1 MKHSA
6 ITHVVGIRLVW
17 LLVAAL
23 AAPTGQALAGEP
35 VLRTSSATGTS
46 RVSPARGSSW
56 AAAQQAIGEP
66 IYILTSAHSSGA
78 AGTNWRTDLEVHNP
92 GNATASFTIAL
103 LKRDSWDNDHAPTKS
118 FSLPAHRSA
127 AYPDVVLQQF
137 SFSGAAALR
146 VVTTSGGVLVS
157 SRTYN
162 DQPGGTFGQLV
173 PGLTVSEAFGAGEEA
188 RLVQLS
194 HDPSGTAGYRT
205 NIGVV
210 NPAGRTVALTIKL
223 YDASGTLL
231 GTVPTG
237 YLMPYAYTQYD
248 KVFEKVTTGKVDDG
262 YAVITANA
270 AFYAFASV
278 IDNHTGDPV
287 FIPAR
292 RAPLATPLYLATA
305 AHVAGAAGTNWRS
318 DVEVHNAGTTQATFS
333 IALLKRGQVN
343 ASPVTQTFTIE
354 PGRSALYGDVIDSVF
369 HFQGAAALRVTPLVG
384 SVQVNSRTYN
394 QRSDGTFG
402 QLVPALADAMAFEAG
417 EQARLVQLAQSAS
430 LTSGYRT
437 NIGLVNASAVT
448 GTVEVALYAADGTLL
463 GTLPAQDTTLRPYEY
478 RQIDQAF
485 GKVTS
490 AAVDDGFA
498 VVSTR
503 TSGGRFFAYASVIDN
518 RTGDPVLVPAQRAA
532 TGFTVRRQFLESSYN
547 WNDLAMV
554 SPAVGF
560 AVGEPHWDQ
569 VAKAFVGTI
578 TKTSDGGQTWEAQ
591 DVPAAATLKA
601 VSFAD
606 AATGWAVGESGTVL
620 KTSNGGATWVP
631 QAIASTDSL
640 DSVVFVDA
648 QHGWL
653 TTLRE
658 THYDFVGDADDWD
671 AGVWHTMDGGSTW
684 VQQTVPD
691 DIAILHAIT
700 FVTTTQGW
708 AVGVR
713 RTATEPYPEH
723 RAVILHTADGG
734 TTWQTQYASDLQ
746 ISLTAVD
753 FLDASK
759 GWAVGF
765 ATSSALEGGTILHT
779 ADGGLTWMRQ
789 QPSDAFGDVEFVD
802 ANRGYAVGM
811 DYASA
816 WGTPVQRTMDGG
828 ATWEKLRQAK
838 QDNEALRG
846 LTVFADRVIAVG
858 DHDFVS
864 RASDPWG
871 NAGAYNGDEL
881 FTQHYASI
889 HYKLED
895 IAFAGADNG
904 WAVGRRSYEPGV
916 WGQVILHTPDGGETW
931 QTQYEKAP
939 AEGSDFSVFRLDAVT
954 FVTPLEGWA
963 VGRSE
968 LFSGATQWLEPHGAI
983 MHTSDGGLHWVEQGR
998 ELAGTV
1004 QPEFTAVQF
1013 PDATHGWALE
1023 KGHLDI
1029 ATGSSLFLARTSDGG
1044 SHWQWVSTGL
1054 DGSITVGYEIV
1065 MGGVAFPDAQH
1076 GWAVGGLGQ
1085 VLATSDG
1092 GAHWQKQELGCGYPS
1107 CPTHMNNV
1115 AFASNQ
1121 TGFIAAESGL
1131 YVTSDGGAHWL
1142 SRELGAG
1149 PVDYNEVQF
1158 PTRRVGWVAGGWGAL
1173 YTSPDAGLTWL
1184 RVPTPTSLDLL
1195 GLHFVSATHGFT
1207 VGTMGEI
1214 LEIQADAL

>member
-1 MKHSA
+1 MKKQA
-6 ITHVVGIRLVW
+6 ITHVVGMRMVW

-23 AAPTGQALAGEP
+23 AAPAGSGLAGEP
-35 VLRTSSATGTS
+35 ALRTSSATGVS
-46 RVSPARGSSW
+46 RISPARGSSW
-56 AAAQQAIGEP
+56 ADAQQAGSEP
-66 IYILTSAHSSGA
+66 IYVLTSAHSSGA

-92 GNATASFTIAL
+92 GNAAATFTIAL
-103 LKRDSWDNDHAPTKS
+103 LKRDSYDNDHPATRS
-118 FSLPAHRSA
+118 FSLPAHHSV
-127 AYPDVVLQQF
+127 AYPDVVMAQF
-137 SFSGAAALR
+137 GFSGAAALR
-146 VVTTSGGVLVS
+146 VVTTSGSVLVS

-173 PGLTVSEAFGAGEEA
+173 PGLTVSEAFGVGEEA

-194 HDPSGTAGYRT
+194 HDPSGVAGYRT

-210 NPAGRTVALTIKL
+210 NPSNRSVGLTIKL
-223 YDASGTLL
+223 YDASGAFL
-231 GTVPTG
+231 GTVPMG
-237 YLMPYAYTQYD
+237 YLVPNAYTQID
-248 KVFEKVTTGKVDDG
+248 KVFEKVTAGKVDDG

-270 AFYAFASV
+270 PFFAFASV
-278 IDNHTGDPV
+278 IDNRTGDPV

-292 RAPLATPLYLATA
+292 RAPLATPLYLTTA
-305 AHVAGAAGTNWRS
+305 AHVGGAAGTNWRS
-318 DVEVHNAGTTQATFS
+318 DVEVHNAGSTQASFS
-333 IALLKRGQVN
+333 IALLKRGQAN
-343 ASPVTQTFTIE
+343 DSPVMRTFSLE
-354 PGRSALYGDVIDSVF
+354 PGRSARYEDVLDSVL

-384 SVQVNSRTYN
+384 WVQVTSRTYN
-394 QRSDGTFG
+394 QRPDGTFG
-402 QLVPALADAMAFEAG
+402 QLVPALADTMAFESG
-417 EQARLVQLAQSAS
+417 EQARLVQLVQSAS
-430 LTSGYRT
+430 IASGYRT
-437 NIGLVNASAVT
+437 NIGLVNVSAVT
-448 GTVEVALYAADGTLL
+448 TTVEVALYAADGTFL
-463 GTLPAQDTTLRPYEY
+463 GTLPAPDTTLRPYEY

-485 GKVTS
+485 GKVTT
-490 AAVDDGFA
+490 AGVDDGYA

-518 RTGDPVLVPAQRAA
+518 RTGDPVLVPAQRAT
-532 TGFTVRRQFLESSYN
+532 TGFSVHRQFLESSYN

-554 SPAVGF
+554 SPTAGF
-560 AVGEPHWDQ
+560 AVGEPHWNQ
-569 VAKAFVGTI
+569 AAKAFVGTI
-578 TKTSDGGQTWEAQ
+578 TKTSDGGQTWVAQ
-591 DVPAAATLKA
+591 DVPATAILKS
-601 VSFAD
+601 VSFVD
-606 AATGWAVGESGTVL
+606 AATGWAVGDAGTVL
-620 KTSNGGATWVP
+620 TTSNGGSTWTR
-631 QAIASTDSL
+631 QAIATTDL
-640 DSVVFVDA
+640 VDSVAFVDT

-658 THYDFVGDADDWD
+658 THHDFVGDADDWD
-671 AGVWHTMDGGSTW
+671 AGVWHTTDGGSTW

-691 DIAILHAIT
+691 DVSILHAIT

-713 RTATEPYPEH
+713 RTATEPSLEH
-723 RAVILHTADGG
+723 RAVVLRTTDGG
-734 TTWQTQYASDLQ
+734 TTWQTQYAPDLQ

-753 FLDASK
+753 FLDTNQ

-765 ATSSALEGGTILHT
+765 ATSSALEGGTVLHT
-779 ADGGLTWMRQ
+779 TDGGLTWARQ
-789 QPSDAFGDVEFVD
+789 QPSDAFWDVQFVD

-846 LTVFADRVIAVG
+846 LAVFADRVIAVG

-881 FTQHYASI
+881 FTQHYANI

-895 IAFAGADNG
+895 IAFAGTDKG

-983 MHTSDGGLHWVEQGR
+983 MHTSDGGMHWVEQGR

-1013 PDATHGWALE
+1013 LDATHGWALE
-1023 KGHLDI
+1023 KGHWDI
-1029 ATGSSLFLARTSDGG
+1029 ATSSSLFLAKTSDGG
-1044 SHWQWVSTGL
+1044 AHWQWVPTGL
-1054 DGSITVGYEIV
+1054 DGNITVGYEIV
-1065 MGGVAFPDAQH
+1065 MGGVAFPDTQH
-1076 GWAVGGLGQ
+1076 GWAVGGLGEIF
-1085 VLATSDG
+1085 ATSDG
-1092 GAHWQKQELGCGYPS
+1092 GAHWQRQELGCGYPS
-1107 CPTHMNNV
+1107 CPVHMNNV
-1115 AFASNQ
+1115 AFTSSQ
-1121 TGFIAAESGL
+1121 WGFIAAEAGL
-1131 YVTSDGGAHWL
+1131 YVTSDGGMHWL

-1149 PVDYNEVQF
+1149 PVDFNEVQF

-1195 GLHFVSATHGFT
+1195 GAHFVSATHGFT
-1207 VGTMGEI
+1207 AGLMGEI
-1214 LEIQADAL
+1214 LEIEAEYP